1 MSLSSELLEEEL
13 LDEFELEF
21 DELLELELDEE
32 LLFELLDELEFEFEF
47 EFDELFEFALERDG
61 DSSSSWCFHHERFTL
76 FLRNSTSS
84 TSAPG

>member
-1 MSLSSELLEEEL
+1 M

-32 LLFELLDELEFEFEF
+32 LLFELLDELEFELLDELEFEFEF